1 MPVETTAVQAKKQPL
16 LSGLVLLFLVAMI
29 FANVGGNMYGPLMP
43 LYIKDMGATVGQIG
57 LFFTISQIIPLAL
70 QILGGWISDTLGR
83 LRAIAI
89 GSVVG
94 IFTYIALIAAPT
106 WQWLL
111 VASAFQA
118 ITGSLVG
125 PSFDAFI
132 AEHSSEENRAK
143 MFGISQALFMIV
155 GVVGPVLG
163 GWLVDLYGFKKM
175 LMVAAGLYVI
185 ATVIRV
191 SMAREASKG
200 SESRPQKL
208 SFVSLKDNLGTMFG
222 LLVAGGVITWVLITD
237 GVRDI
242 SFGLSMNLLPVYM
255 QEFGGLNFREIGLM
269 NSVFG
274 LFMMLSTIPGGWL
287 ADKKGERV
295 NIVFGFTLIGV
306 ALGMLVYMPTANP
319 WLYGVGWAIAGTGV
333 GLMTPAYQSLISKAV
348 PKKVRGTAFGL
359 FSSSLGLVS
368 LPAPWLGGQLWEK
381 VNPRFPFLITVVVS
395 FLSIVP
401 AWLKFKLPKNTN
413 GGNGNTESAVPVTNL

>member
-1 MPVETTAVQAKKQPL
+1 MMPVETTAAQARKQPL

-43 LYIKDMGATVGQIG
+43 LYIKDLGATVGQIG

-94 IFTYIALIAAPT
+94 IFTYVALIAAPT

-143 MFGISQALFMIV
+143 VFGISQALFMIV

-163 GWLVDLYGFKKM
+163 GWMVDMYGFKKM

-200 SESRPQKL
+200 SESKPQKL
-208 SFVSLKDNLGTMFG
+208 SFVSLKNNLGTMFG

-295 NIVFGFTLIGV
+295 NIVMGFILIGV

-368 LPAPWLGGQLWEK
+368 LPAPWLGGVLWEK
-381 VNPRFPFLITVVVS
+381 VNPRLPFLITVVVS
-395 FLSIVP
+395 FLSVIP
-401 AWLKFKLPKNTN
+401 AWLKFKLPKNMSEN
-413 GGNGNTESAVPVTNL
+413 NGN

>member
-319 WLYGVGWAIAGTGV
+319 WLYGVGWAIAGMGV

-395 FLSIVP
+395 FLSIIP

-413 GGNGNTESAVPVTNL
+413 DGNGNTESAVPVTNP